1 MKSEELPPYLF
12 SIIAPIYHTVN
23 GQFSREKGFGKLI
36 ILANVER
43 SNLHCI
49 LSSTIVED
57 LKNLGNEVLGM
68 VQKKAGPT
76 AYFAIYQN
84 IRQHTTD
91 VKVERKAQR
100 AVESIANPELAAKR
114 KMARNFR
121 KSSSSKRVRF
131 N

>member
-1 MKSEELPPYLF
+1 MWN
-12 SIIAPIYHTVN
+12 IATYFI
-23 GQFSREKGFGKLI
+23 
-36 ILANVER
+36 
-43 SNLHCI
+43 
-49 LSSTIVED
+49 SSSMNADD

-91 VKVERKAQR
+91 IKVERKAQR
-100 AVESIANPELAAKR
+100 AVEAIANPELAAKR